1 MADDRLRAAA
11 AMARE
16 RKEELDS
23 HEMMKAVMF
32 HSRDPACDV
41 HFDKSRPCPGD
52 TYGVADSYV
61 ELDSLAKS
69 GDGSDF
75 AQGRI
80 RFNFAVSGG
89 TRADA
94 VGTRDE
100 IPTATEI
107 IVEPFTIGLPVALYS
122 AASTDA
128 TAAVAGITGSLGAES
143 DPGGTVLAH
152 GFSQVPFGERVT
164 LQFEEFGRQARIGR
178 DPHGDSARAHHVEFD
193 AALGAKSDR
202 LVLTPLSGERGLFTF
217 VEPIRDVHT
226 LTVRFRGVD
235 RPLILPADAFKA
247 TPSVDTGD
255 LLFAWSALSIG
266 SATAMPALTA
276 ADRIYIRDFGS
287 DAGDAFNSYVNRADG
302 HLVADVTAGTSFR
315 LNPNFTGLTLTPTAG
330 SLVTVTVAKNRVRVN
345 LRVRSIVGRLTNYIS
360 P

>member
-1 MADDRLRAAA
+1 M
-11 AMARE
+11 
-16 RKEELDS
+16 
-23 HEMMKAVMF
+23 
-32 HSRDPACDV
+32 
-41 HFDKSRPCPGD
+41 
-52 TYGVADSYV
+52 
-61 ELDSLAKS
+61 
-69 GDGSDF
+69 
-75 AQGRI
+75 
-80 RFNFAVSGG
+80 
-89 TRADA
+89 
-94 VGTRDE
+94 
-100 IPTATEI
+100 
-107 IVEPFTIGLPVALYS
+107 
-122 AASTDA
+122 
-128 TAAVAGITGSLGAES
+128 
-143 DPGGTVLAH
+143 
-152 GFSQVPFGERVT
+152 
-164 LQFEEFGRQARIGR
+164 
-178 DPHGDSARAHHVEFD
+178 
-193 AALGAKSDR
+193 
-202 LVLTPLSGERGLFTF
+202 LTPLSGERGLFTF